1 MENEKKWYIA
11 TTYSGHELKVKEKL
25 EMRAESLG
33 MKDQIFRAIVP
44 EETVVENKNGEM
56 KTRHRKLF
64 PGYIM
69 IEMIMTDRAWHVVR
83 NTPGVTGFIGSSGK
97 GAKPIPLSQEEVEKI
112 FKSMGQTVKGEELKI
127 EVGSKVKIVDGPF
140 SGMLGIVKTLNNDVA
155 IINIDLFNQVTEV
168 EATMEQIVLD
178 M

>member
-1 MENEKKWYIA
+1 MNDFI
-11 TTYSGHELKVKEKL
+11 
-25 EMRAESLG
+25 
-33 MKDQIFRAIVP
+33 
-44 EETVVENKNGEM
+44 
-56 KTRHRKLF
+56 
-64 PGYIM
+64 IM

-140 SGMLGIVKTLNNDVA
+140 SGMLGIVKTLNDDVA